1 MQAVRFSVSCHN
13 LSISFSDTHQ
23 QHTADEKMLPVCIV
37 AYLLLYM
44 CRLYIPLWYM
54 PIAARFTEYWG
65 GVGPAPKSETPSVPF
80 KYTHRCLAS
89 SRVCLFFSLSPSLS
103 HAPAGISQL
112 LTLLVR
118 ARKMRLRVVVW
129 RKRERVGSKQGRR
142 EGKVG

>member
-65 GVGPAPKSETPSVPF
+65 GLVLPPNQRLPQSHLNTLTDVLLQA
-80 KYTHRCLAS
+80 AS
-89 SRVCLFFSLSPSLS
+89 AFFSLSLPLS
-103 HAPAGISQL
+103 
-112 LTLLVR
+112 LTLLPESVNY
-118 ARKMRLRVVVW
+118 
-129 RKRERVGSKQGRR
+129 
-142 EGKVG
+142 